1 MQDCTSI
8 LLDRHQLGRGFM
20 VRTYWA
26 NAERICRPGQF
37 FLLRCGTGWTPY
49 LRRSLFPAGIEQHG
63 LAFWGDPAQDAAIA
77 WLLAQPD
84 GSPLDLIGPLGNGYV
99 VHPQHRRL
107 LLLAEASRLAALLA
121 LVGPHLARQGSVG
134 LFLEAPTA
142 ADLLVPAA
150 LPPAVEYV
158 TATADGSAGETGH
171 LAEALM
177 RGLAW
182 ADLVCVAGSRALMRR
197 LRELV
202 PEARMGLRHGFVQAL
217 APVSLACGVG
227 ACLSCLVESGTRHGW
242 HRACLRGPVFD
253 LVELAL

>member
-1 MQDCTSI
+1 MQDPTSF

-20 VRTYWA
+20 VRA
-26 NAERICRPGQF
+26 HMADAGLRCRPGQF
-37 FLLRCGTGWTPY
+37 FLLRCGPGWTVY
-49 LRRSLFPAGIEQHG
+49 LRRPLFPAGIEQHS
-63 LAFWGDPAQDAAIA
+63 LAFWGDPAHDAAIA

-84 GSPLDLIGPLGNGYV
+84 GSPLDLIGPLGNGYAV
-99 VHPQHRRL
+99 RPQHQRL
-107 LLLAEASRLAALLA
+107 LLLAQAPHLASLLA
-121 LVGPHLARQGSVG
+121 LVAPQLARQGSVG
-134 LFLEAPTA
+134 LLLEAPTA
-142 ADLLVPAA
+142 AELLVPAA

-171 LAEALM
+171 LVEALV

-182 ADLVCVAGSRALMRR
+182 ADLVCVAGTADLMRR
-197 LRELV
+197 LRDLIL
-202 PEARMGLRHGFVQAL
+202 EAHMGLRHGFVQAL

-242 HRACLRGPVFD
+242 HRACVRGPVFD